1 MTGPLYPQTKPE
13 DYLTDRDIELL
24 YFFINRKDLTKLKLD
39 DVSILCLTPFIV
51 YKRDHCLLRDDIFM
65 FVN

>member
-39 DVSILCLTPFIV
+39 DVSIPLSNSLYSLQARSLFIE
-51 YKRDHCLLRDDIFM
+51 R
-65 FVN
+65 

>member
-39 DVSILCLTPFIV
+39 DVSISLSNSLYSLQARSLFIE
-51 YKRDHCLLRDDIFM
+51 R
-65 FVN
+65 